1 MEGCA
6 DDQKQFEFVNGTAVI
21 VTEAQTPYFEQS
33 FQIEKDCETDLSK
46 FKNHHFRFFKN
57 EFNF

>member
-33 FQIEKDCETDLSK
+33 FQIEKDGETDLSK
-46 FKNHHFRFFKN
+46 FKTTILDF
-57 EFNF
+57 